1 MIQAISLLRRNIASP
16 LRADDLARQVNMS
29 VSSLHC
35 HFKSVTGFSPLQYHK
50 HLRLHEAQRLIL
62 AENERAAN
70 AALSVGYERVTQ
82 FNREYNAC
90 SGNAASGHKGFG
102 RYRTKAAFLVST
114 K

>member
-1 MIQAISLLRRNIASP
+1 M
-16 LRADDLARQVNMS
+16 
-29 VSSLHC
+29 
-35 HFKSVTGFSPLQYHK
+35 
-50 HLRLHEAQRLIL
+50 L